1 MNVARVFELAETA
14 NSTELVW
21 LWYKV
26 SEGSLQALTNTS
38 PAFLHDCMI
47 FHRLYGKKVVAIIV
61 EWGRQGLRHEEV
73 VESVAESMRTRLEA

>member
-1 MNVARVFELAETA
+1 MNIERFFELAEKA
-14 NSTELVW
+14 NDTELVW
-21 LWYKV
+21 LTNKLI
-26 SEGSLQALTNTS
+26 SALSHGSAKI
-38 PAFLHDCMI
+38 DDMVI